1 MARVKTG
8 TTRKRRH
15 QQVLKRTKGFRMTK
29 GRLYKVS
36 KEADLHA
43 GQYAFVGRKLRKRDM
58 RKLWITRINAA
69 LTPEGISYSQFIDG
83 LKKAKIELDRKILAD
98 LALTDPST
106 FKTIVEKVKKKSP
119 NIASKAGLTSLGV
132 KKVFSA

>member
-8 TTRKRRH
+8 FTRKRRH
-15 QQVLKRTKGFRMTK
+15 KKVLQRTKGFRMTK

-43 GQYAFVGRKLRKRDM
+43 GQYAYTGRKLRKRDM
-58 RKLWITRINAA
+58 RRLWIMRINAA
-69 LTPEGISYSQFIDG
+69 LKPHQITYSKFIQG

-98 LALTDPST
+98 LAIADPRT
-106 FKTIVEKVKKKSP
+106 FKAIVDKVK
-119 NIASKAGLTSLGV
+119 TS
-132 KKVFSA
+132 